1 MNGKIRG
8 VIKLTRFNE
17 YVWFVVVTTL
27 IGAAAADGTFG
38 WPLIGAVIANQLS
51 VGFAFMIN
59 DVEDADDDALNPAK
73 INRNPVSAGLLTRR
87 EANLA
92 SYATALIAALIY
104 ATLSPAAFLVGVIS
118 LIVGWIYSWGP
129 VRLKSKPVVDL
140 LSHVMMLAGF
150 QFLTG
155 YLAFSNVLAN
165 DWVFPFVFVICISGY
180 GELYNELRDYEGD
193 VRAGLKHTAAVI
205 GHRAATYLMNALLI
219 TGSVTAVVTIF
230 IIQIVPLWV
239 MGIVAV
245 IFAVLFMQPMLK
257 ARRAGARGSVEAQAP
272 FQVPIQIAGAVALSI
287 WFVGSWLTGVLGRL

>member
-1 MNGKIRG
+1 
-8 VIKLTRFNE
+8 
-17 YVWFVVVTTL
+17 
-27 IGAAAADGTFG
+27 
-38 WPLIGAVIANQLS
+38 
-51 VGFAFMIN
+51 
-59 DVEDADDDALNPAK
+59 
-73 INRNPVSAGLLTRR
+73 
-87 EANLA
+87 
-92 SYATALIAALIY
+92 
-104 ATLSPAAFLVGVIS
+104 
-118 LIVGWIYSWGP
+118 
-129 VRLKSKPVVDL
+129 VVDL